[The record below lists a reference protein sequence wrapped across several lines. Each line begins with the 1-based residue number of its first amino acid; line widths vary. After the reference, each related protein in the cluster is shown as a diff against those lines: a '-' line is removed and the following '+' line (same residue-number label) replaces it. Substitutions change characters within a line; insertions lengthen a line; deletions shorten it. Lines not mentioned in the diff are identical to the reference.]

1 LQNVATFKLI
11 KKIKDD
17 RFEEENIHE
26 YSLLLNVG
34 PRDVQ
39 VGVVDDTEKRLLYLE
54 DYVLP
59 SVSSSDDL
67 IYTLEQLFDYHAFIR
82 AGFWKRIKIALKNQ
96 KLVQV
101 PQALFDESAT
111 REYLKLNAQPS
122 AKEDTAFI
130 AMEKSEAVTVF
141 AIQKELKA
149 WVEQQYPQ
157 KQFTLLHQSAALIE
171 GIVRLAEKRTD
182 NPLYLYVDRF
192 KLHILSVNQGKL
204 IYYNQFTILSFQDYI
219 RYILLVMKTLNMDQ
233 QTGKVVMWGYIGK
246 NSPHYHEFYKYIQN
260 VTFGE
265 RPETLKFG
273 YMFDE
278 VQDHHF
284 IDLYSVD
291 LFQ

>member
-17 RFEEENIHE
+17 RFEEDNIHE

-39 VGVVDDTEKRLLYLE
+39 VGVVDSTENRLLYLE

-101 PQALFDESAT
+101 PQALFDESAAQ
-111 REYLKLNAQPS
+111 EYLKLNAQPS
-122 AKEDTAFI
+122 SKEETAFI
-130 AMEKSEAVTVF
+130 PMDKSEAVTVF

-149 WVEQQYPQ
+149 WVEQKYPQ
-157 KQFTLLHQSAALIE
+157 KQFTILHQSAALIE
-171 GIVRLAEKRTD
+171 GVMRIAEKRTD

-192 KLHILSVNQGKL
+192 KLHILSVNEGKL
-204 IYYNQFTILSFQDYI
+204 VYYNQFAILSFQDYI
-219 RYILLVMKTLNMDQ
+219 RYIMLVMKTLNMDQ
-233 QTGKVVMWGYIGK
+233 QTSKVVMWGYIGK

-265 RPETLKFG
+265 RPDNLKFG

>member
-1 LQNVATFKLI
+1 MQNVATFKLI

-17 RFEEENIHE
+17 RFEEDNIHE

-39 VGVVDDTEKRLLYLE
+39 VGVVDSTENRLLYLE

-101 PQALFDESAT
+101 PQALFDESAAQ
-111 REYLKLNAQPS
+111 EYLKLNAQPS
-122 AKEDTAFI
+122 AKEETAFI

-141 AIQKELKA
+141 AIQKELKT
-149 WVEQQYPQ
+149 WVEQKYPQ

-171 GIVRLAEKRTD
+171 GVMRVAEKRTD

-192 KLHILSVNQGKL
+192 KLHILSVKEGKL
-204 IYYNQFTILSFQDYI
+204 VYYNQFTILSFQDYI
-219 RYILLVMKTLNMDQ
+219 RYIMLVMKTLNMDQ
-233 QTGKVVMWGYIGK
+233 QTSKVVMWGYIGK

-265 RPETLKFG
+265 RPDNLKFG

>member
-1 LQNVATFKLI
+1 MQNVATFKLI

-17 RFEEENIHE
+17 RFEEDNIHE

-101 PQALFDESAT
+101 PQALFDESAAQ
-111 REYLKLNAQPS
+111 EYLKLNAQPS
-122 AKEDTAFI
+122 AKEETAFI

-141 AIQKELKA
+141 AIQKELKT
-149 WVEQQYPQ
+149 WVEQKYPQ

-171 GIVRLAEKRTD
+171 GVMRVAEKRTD

-192 KLHILSVNQGKL
+192 KLHILSVNEGKL
-204 IYYNQFTILSFQDYI
+204 VYYNQFTILSFQDYI
-219 RYILLVMKTLNMDQ
+219 RYIMLVMKTLNMDQ
-233 QTGKVVMWGYIGK
+233 QTSKVVMWGYIGK
-246 NSPHYHEFYKYIQN
+246 NSPHFHEFYKYIQN

-265 RPETLKFG
+265 RPDNLKFG

>member
-1 LQNVATFKLI
+1 MQNVATFKLI

-17 RFEEENIHE
+17 RFEEDNIHE

-39 VGVVDDTEKRLLYLE
+39 VGVVDGNQNRLLYLE

-101 PQALFDESAT
+101 PQALFDESAVQ
-111 REYLKLNAQPS
+111 EYLKLNAQPS
-122 AKEDTAFI
+122 AQEETAFI
-130 AMEKSEAVTVF
+130 PMEKSEAVTVF
-141 AIQKELKA
+141 AIQKELKT
-149 WVEQQYPQ
+149 WVEQKYPQ

-171 GIVRLAEKRTD
+171 GVMRIAEKRTD

-192 KLHILSVNQGKL
+192 KLHIISVNQGKL
-204 IYYNQFTILSFQDYI
+204 VYYNQFTILSFQDYI
-219 RYILLVMKTLNMDQ
+219 RYIMLVMKTLNMDQ
-233 QTGKVVMWGYIGK
+233 QTSNVVMWGYIGK

-265 RPETLKFG
+265 RPDNLKFG

>member
-1 LQNVATFKLI
+1 MQNVATFKLI

-17 RFEEENIHE
+17 RFEEDNIHE

-101 PQALFDESAT
+101 PQALFDESAAQ
-111 REYLKLNAQPS
+111 EYLKLNAQPS
-122 AKEDTAFI
+122 AQEETAFI
-130 AMEKSEAVTVF
+130 PMEKSEAVTVF
-141 AIQKELKA
+141 AIQKELKS
-149 WVEQQYPQ
+149 WVEQKYPQ
-157 KQFTLLHQSAALIE
+157 KQLTLLHQSAALIE
-171 GIVRLAEKRTD
+171 GVMRIAEKRTD

-192 KLHILSVNQGKL
+192 KLHIISVNQGKL
-204 IYYNQFTILSFQDYI
+204 VYYNQFTILSFQDYI
-219 RYILLVMKTLNMDQ
+219 RYIMLVMKTLNMDQ
-233 QTGKVVMWGYIGK
+233 QTSNVVMWGYIGK

-265 RPETLKFG
+265 RPDNLKFG

>member
-1 LQNVATFKLI
+1 MQNVATFKLI

-17 RFEEENIHE
+17 RFEEDNIHE

-39 VGVVDDTEKRLLYLE
+39 VGVVDGNENRLLYLE

-101 PQALFDESAT
+101 PQALFDESAVQ
-111 REYLKLNAQPS
+111 EYLKLNAQPS
-122 AKEDTAFI
+122 AQEETAFI
-130 AMEKSEAVTVF
+130 PMEKSEAVTVF
-141 AIQKELKA
+141 AIQKELKT
-149 WVEQQYPQ
+149 WVEQKYPQ

-171 GIVRLAEKRTD
+171 GVMRVAEKRTD

-192 KLHILSVNQGKL
+192 KLHIISVNQGKL
-204 IYYNQFTILSFQDYI
+204 VYYNQFTILSFQDYI
-219 RYILLVMKTLNMDQ
+219 RYIMLVMKTLNMDQ
-233 QTGKVVMWGYIGK
+233 QTSNVVMWGYIGK

-265 RPETLKFG
+265 RPDNLKFG

>member
-1 LQNVATFKLI
+1 MQNVATFKLI

-17 RFEEENIHE
+17 RFEEDNIHE

-101 PQALFDESAT
+101 PQALFDESAAQ
-111 REYLKLNAQPS
+111 EYLKLNAQPS
-122 AKEDTAFI
+122 AQEETAFI
-130 AMEKSEAVTVF
+130 PMEKSEAVTVF
-141 AIQKELKA
+141 AIQKELKT
-149 WVEQQYPQ
+149 WVEQKYPQ

-171 GIVRLAEKRTD
+171 GVMRIAEKRTD

-192 KLHILSVNQGKL
+192 KLHIISVNQGKL
-204 IYYNQFTILSFQDYI
+204 VYYNQFTILSFQDYI
-219 RYILLVMKTLNMDQ
+219 RYIMLVMKTLNMDQ
-233 QTGKVVMWGYIGK
+233 QTSNVVMWGYIGK

-265 RPETLKFG
+265 RPDNLKFG

>member
-1 LQNVATFKLI
+1 MQNVATFKLI

-17 RFEEENIHE
+17 RFEEDNIHE

-39 VGVVDDTEKRLLYLE
+39 VGVVDSTENRLLYLE

-101 PQALFDESAT
+101 PQALFDESAAQ
-111 REYLKLNAQPS
+111 EYLKLNAQPS
-122 AKEDTAFI
+122 AKEETAFI

-141 AIQKELKA
+141 AIQKELKT
-149 WVEQQYPQ
+149 WVEQKYPQ

-171 GIVRLAEKRTD
+171 GVMRVAEKRTD

-192 KLHILSVNQGKL
+192 KLHILSVNEGKL
-204 IYYNQFTILSFQDYI
+204 VYYNQFTILSFQDYI
-219 RYILLVMKTLNMDQ
+219 RYIMLVMKTLNMDQ
-233 QTGKVVMWGYIGK
+233 QTSKVVMWGYIGK

-265 RPETLKFG
+265 RPDNLKFG

>member
-1 LQNVATFKLI
+1 MQNVATFKLI

-17 RFEEENIHE
+17 RFEEDNIHE

-39 VGVVDDTEKRLLYLE
+39 VGVVDSTENRLLYLE

-101 PQALFDESAT
+101 PQALFDESAAQ
-111 REYLKLNAQPS
+111 EYLKLNAQPS
-122 AKEDTAFI
+122 VKEETAFI

-141 AIQKELKA
+141 AIQKELKT
-149 WVEQQYPQ
+149 WVEQKYPQ

-171 GIVRLAEKRTD
+171 GVMRVAEKRTD

-192 KLHILSVNQGKL
+192 KLHILSVNEGKL
-204 IYYNQFTILSFQDYI
+204 VYYNQFTILSFQDYI
-219 RYILLVMKTLNMDQ
+219 RYIMLVMKTLNMDQ
-233 QTGKVVMWGYIGK
+233 QTSKVVMWGYIGK

-265 RPETLKFG
+265 RPDNLKFG

>member
-1 LQNVATFKLI
+1 MQNVATFKLI

-17 RFEEENIHE
+17 RFEEDNIHE

-101 PQALFDESAT
+101 PQALFDESAAQ
-111 REYLKLNAQPS
+111 EYLKLNAQPS
-122 AKEDTAFI
+122 SKEETAFI
-130 AMEKSEAVTVF
+130 PMDKSEAVTVF

-149 WVEQQYPQ
+149 WVEKKYPQ
-157 KQFTLLHQSAALIE
+157 KQFTILHQSAALIE
-171 GIVRLAEKRTD
+171 GVMRVAEKRTD

-192 KLHILSVNQGKL
+192 KLHILSVNEGKL
-204 IYYNQFTILSFQDYI
+204 VYYNQFAILSFQDYI
-219 RYILLVMKTLNMDQ
+219 RYIMLVMKTLNMDQ
-233 QTGKVVMWGYIGK
+233 QTSKVVMWGYIGK

-265 RPETLKFG
+265 RPDNLKFG

>member
-1 LQNVATFKLI
+1 MQNVATFKLI

-17 RFEEENIHE
+17 RFEEDNIHE

-39 VGVVDDTEKRLLYLE
+39 VGVVDGNQNRLLYLE

-101 PQALFDESAT
+101 PQALFDESAAQ
-111 REYLKLNAQPS
+111 EYLKLNAQPS
-122 AKEDTAFI
+122 AQEETDFI
-130 AMEKSEAVTVF
+130 PMEKSEAVTVF
-141 AIQKELKA
+141 AIQKELKT
-149 WVEQQYPQ
+149 WVEQKYPQ

-171 GIVRLAEKRTD
+171 GVMRVAEKRTD

-192 KLHILSVNQGKL
+192 KLHIISVNQGKL
-204 IYYNQFTILSFQDYI
+204 VYYNQFTILSFQDYI
-219 RYILLVMKTLNMDQ
+219 RYIMLVMKTLNMDQ
-233 QTGKVVMWGYIGK
+233 QTSNVVMWGYIGK

-265 RPETLKFG
+265 RPDNLKFG

>member
-1 LQNVATFKLI
+1 MQNVATFKLI

-17 RFEEENIHE
+17 RFEEDNIHE

-39 VGVVDDTEKRLLYLE
+39 VGVVDDIEKRLLYLE

-101 PQALFDESAT
+101 PQALFDESAAQ
-111 REYLKLNAQPS
+111 EYLKLNAQPS
-122 AKEDTAFI
+122 AQEETDFI
-130 AMEKSEAVTVF
+130 PMEKSEAVTVF
-141 AIQKELKA
+141 AIQKELKT
-149 WVEQQYPQ
+149 WVEQKYPQ

-171 GIVRLAEKRTD
+171 GVMRVAEKRTD

-192 KLHILSVNQGKL
+192 KLHIISVNQGKL
-204 IYYNQFTILSFQDYI
+204 VYYNQFTILSFQDYI
-219 RYILLVMKTLNMDQ
+219 RYIMLVMKTLNMDQ
-233 QTGKVVMWGYIGK
+233 QTSNVVMWGYIGK

-265 RPETLKFG
+265 RPDNLKFG

>member
-1 LQNVATFKLI
+1 MQNVATFKLI

-39 VGVVDDTEKRLLYLE
+39 VGVVDGNQNRLLYLE

-101 PQALFDESAT
+101 PQALFDESAAQ
-111 REYLKLNAQPS
+111 EYLKLNAQPS
-122 AKEDTAFI
+122 AQEETDFI
-130 AMEKSEAVTVF
+130 PMEKSEAVTVF
-141 AIQKELKA
+141 AIQKELKT
-149 WVEQQYPQ
+149 WVEQKYPQ

-171 GIVRLAEKRTD
+171 GVMRVAEKRTD

-192 KLHILSVNQGKL
+192 KLHIISVNQGKL
-204 IYYNQFTILSFQDYI
+204 VYYNQFTILSFQDYI
-219 RYILLVMKTLNMDQ
+219 RYIMLVMKTLNMDQ
-233 QTGKVVMWGYIGK
+233 QTSNVVMWGYIGK

-265 RPETLKFG
+265 RPDNLKFG

>member
-1 LQNVATFKLI
+1 LQSIAAFKLI
-11 KKIKDD
+11 KKIKDE
-17 RFEEENIHE
+17 RFEEDNIHG
-26 YSLLLNVG
+26 YTLLLNVG

-39 VGVVDDTEKRLLYLE
+39 VGVVDSNESRLLYLE

-82 AGFWKRIKIALKNQ
+82 AGFWKQIKISLKNQ

-101 PQALFDESAT
+101 PQALFEESVAPN
-111 REYLKLNAQPS
+111 YLNLNAQPS
-122 AKEDTAFI
+122 PAEETYFVS
-130 AMEKSEAVTVF
+130 MQRSEAVTVF

-149 WVEQQYPQ
+149 WVEQKYPQ
-157 KQFTLLHQSAALIE
+157 KQFILLHQSAALIE
-171 GIVRLAEKRTD
+171 GIMRVAEKRTD

-192 KLHILSVNQGKL
+192 KLHIISANQGKL
-204 IYYNQFTILSFQDYI
+204 IYYNQFNILSFQDYI
-219 RYILLVMKTLNMDQ
+219 RYIMLVMKTLNMDQ
-233 QTGKVVMWGYIGK
+233 KTSKVVMWGYIGK

-260 VTFGE
+260 VSFGE
-265 RPETLKFG
+265 RPDNLKFG

-284 IDLYSVD
+284 IDLYSID

>member
-1 LQNVATFKLI
+1 MQSIATFKLI
-11 KKIKDD
+11 KKIKDE
-17 RFEEENIHE
+17 RFEEDNIHD
-26 YSLLLNVG
+26 YTLLLNVG

-39 VGVVDDTEKRLLYLE
+39 VGVVDSNENRLLYME

-82 AGFWKRIKIALKNQ
+82 AGFWKQIKIALKNQ

-101 PQALFDESAT
+101 PQALFEESVAPN
-111 REYLKLNAQPS
+111 YLNLNAQPS
-122 AKEDTAFI
+122 QSEETYFVP
-130 AMEKSEAVTVF
+130 MEKSEAVTVF
-141 AIQKELKA
+141 AIQKELKT
-149 WVEQQYPQ
+149 WVEQKYPQ
-157 KQFTLLHQSAALIE
+157 KQFVLLHQSAALIE
-171 GIVRLAEKRTD
+171 GIMRIAEKRTD

-192 KLHILSVNQGKL
+192 KLHIISANEGKL
-204 IYYNQFTILSFQDYI
+204 IYYNQFNILSFQDYI
-219 RYILLVMKTLNMDQ
+219 RYIMLVMKTLNMDQ
-233 QTGKVVMWGYIGK
+233 KTSKVVMWGYIGK

-260 VTFGE
+260 VTFGA
-265 RPETLKFG
+265 RPDNLKFG

>member
-1 LQNVATFKLI
+1 MQSIAAFKLI
-11 KKIKDD
+11 KKIKDE
-17 RFEEENIHE
+17 RFEEDNIHG
-26 YSLLLNVG
+26 YTLLLNVG

-39 VGVVDDTEKRLLYLE
+39 VGVVDSNESRLLYLE

-82 AGFWKRIKIALKNQ
+82 AGFWKQIKISLKNQ

-101 PQALFDESAT
+101 PQALFEESVAPN
-111 REYLKLNAQPS
+111 YLNLNAQPS
-122 AKEDTAFI
+122 PAEETYFVS
-130 AMEKSEAVTVF
+130 MQRSEAVTVF

-149 WVEQQYPQ
+149 WVEQKYPQ
-157 KQFTLLHQSAALIE
+157 KQFILLHQSAALIE
-171 GIVRLAEKRTD
+171 GIMRVAEKRTD

-192 KLHILSVNQGKL
+192 KLHIISANQGKL
-204 IYYNQFTILSFQDYI
+204 IYYNQFNILSFQDYI
-219 RYILLVMKTLNMDQ
+219 RYIMLVMKTLNMDQ
-233 QTGKVVMWGYIGK
+233 KTSKVVMWGYIGK

-260 VTFGE
+260 VTFGA
-265 RPETLKFG
+265 RPDNLKFG

-284 IDLYSVD
+284 IDLYSID